1 MLTIRFAICIIGVAL
16 ASFVCAQPYPSK
28 LIRIVNPFPAGGPAD
43 TLVRPIAQRM
53 GEGLKVQCLVDNRPG
68 VNGIIGTELVVK
80 SPADGYTL
88 VVGSTSSLPM
98 NAAIYP
104 KMPFDPVR
112 DLAPVSAFSYTPQVL
127 VVHPSVPA
135 HSVKE
140 LIALGRAHLGQLIYA
155 SPSIGAS
162 PHFAAEMFSAMTG
175 VKMLHVPYRGGALV
189 MPDLIAG
196 RVMLYFDSL
205 QNATP
210 YIRAGRVRA
219 LGVAAPKRVQSAP
232 DRPPIA
238 ESGLPGFEVGT
249 LFGLLAPAATP
260 REIVMRLHAEVVR
273 VLALPDIHERLV
285 NSGAE
290 VLGNTPEE
298 FAAIIRADMVK
309 WARVARDANIRADQ

>member
-1 MLTIRFAICIIGVAL
+1 MMLVRSAVVVIATVL
-16 ASFVCAQPYPSK
+16 ASSAIAQLYPSK

-68 VNGIIGTELVVK
+68 VNGIVGTEFVVR

-104 KMPFDPVR
+104 KMPFDPVK

-135 HSVKE
+135 NTVKE
-140 LIALGRAHLGQLIYA
+140 LIALGRARPGQLIYA
-155 SPSIGAS
+155 SPSVGAS

-189 MPDLIAG
+189 MPDLLSG
-196 RVMLYFDSL
+196 RVMLYFDSM

-210 YIRAGRVRA
+210 HIRSGRVRA
-219 LGVAAPKRVQSAP
+219 LGVAALKRVQSAP
-232 DRPPIA
+232 DIPTIA

-249 LFGLLAPAATP
+249 LFGLLAPAGTP

-273 VLALPDIHERLV
+273 VLALPDIRERLV
-285 NSGAE
+285 NAGAE
-290 VLGNTPEE
+290 ILGNTPEE
-298 FAAIIRADMVK
+298 FAAIIGADMVK
-309 WARVARDANIRADQ
+309 WAKVAREANIRAD